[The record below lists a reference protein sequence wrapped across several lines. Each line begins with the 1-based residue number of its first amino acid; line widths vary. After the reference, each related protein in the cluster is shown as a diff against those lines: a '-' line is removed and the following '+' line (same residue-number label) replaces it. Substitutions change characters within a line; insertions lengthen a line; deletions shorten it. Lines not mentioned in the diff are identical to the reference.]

1 MPYVD
6 AGLGSLLRIDE
17 IFNVDRLSITGLGSL
32 ILVLEFKLVVEPVYR
47 LGFDSVDTVLETPYF
62 EELIFFVPEKSLS
75 ELSLLG
81 DELIVLYL
89 LV

>member
-1 MPYVD
+1 MF
-6 AGLGSLLRIDE
+6 S
-17 IFNVDRLSITGLGSL
+17 VDRLSITGLGSL

-47 LGFDSVDTVLETPYF
+47 LGFDSADTALATPYF
-62 EELIFFVPEKSLS
+62 DELIFFVAEKSLS

-81 DELIVLYL
+81 DEPIVLYL